1 MNELDHVFQ
10 KLLDNVEHGEAM
22 SCAISLRVKG
32 AKPASLKK
40 TYHPSADALDDAS

>member
-1 MNELDHVFQ
+1 MNELDHMLQ
-10 KLLDNVEHGEAM
+10 RLLDNVERGEAM

-32 AKPASLKK
+32 DKPASLKK